1 MAIEVLIE
9 NIYANDNS
17 TSRKKTSTG
26 KSYLWAEDSWKGFL
40 GGGRSRDGVGGGGV
54 EGVQLER
61 PQNEMMTVRW
71 ISTGAVRSFCWVF
84 GLIWWDLSL
93 ATGIQRQ
100 AGLPD
105 WRVHVHAQ
113 RHWAELRGADLACA
127 HQPSVWREWRGMYG
141 RSALSW
147 AWVGCFCCCSS
158 FFAVE
163 IWLIVDMWQ

>member
-1 MAIEVLIE
+1 MFMLMIVQHLE
-9 NIYANDNS
+9 
-17 TSRKKTSTG
+17 RKLQLG
-26 KSYLWAEDSWKGFL
+26 NHLWAEDSWKGSL
-40 GGGRSRDGVGGGGV
+40 GGAGPEMG
-54 EGVQLER
+54 GVQLKR
-61 PQNEMMTVRW
+61 PQNGDTKVDQ
-71 ISTGAVRSFCWVF
+71 CWGSPFSLLGVWTHSM
-84 GLIWWDLSL
+84 GLLSL

-147 AWVGCFCCCSS
+147 ARVGCFCCCC
-158 FFAVE
+158 FAVE
-163 IWLIVDMWQ
+163 IRLIVDMWQ